1 MLQKYLE
8 PEVHYVA
15 DRGSQNSRQKDFPQ
29 ESKFKKFGIVQG
41 FVMNHIGKS
50 LKLFIKSSVFW
61 YLNNS

>member
-29 ESKFKKFGIVQG
+29 ESKFYKIWNCARVCHESHWQITKTF
-41 FVMNHIGKS
+41 H
-50 LKLFIKSSVFW
+50 
-61 YLNNS
+61 